1 MKKLLV
7 CVIAV
12 VVLPL
17 ASLGQTK
24 GKPVKYGAFGGHVY
38 PQGDQMIGFNT
49 LSYRRWGYGVSG
61 RLGIQN
67 ILMNQAGYS
76 NITLENAKNNGWL
89 TGKSK
94 SAYGFSVGLNLGVAL
109 TKKIPI
115 YGGAGI
121 IRYRE
126 ALEVASP
133 AFNPGE
139 TEYILNLDNIR
150 FKPTFTAGI
159 FVPLFSRAVLNIAY
173 DTRPGLLFV
182 GLAISDPFNYEDIDM
197 W

>member
-1 MKKLLV
+1 MKKLLWYF
-7 CVIAV
+7 
-12 VVLPL
+12 LPL
-17 ASLGQTK
+17 LAFPTLGLGQTK
-24 GKPVKYGAFGGHVY
+24 WKPVKYGAFGGHVY
-38 PQGDQMIGFNT
+38 PQGDRMIGFNT
-49 LSYRRWGYGVSG
+49 LSYRLLGWGVSG
-61 RLGIQN
+61 KLGIQN
-67 ILMNQAGYS
+67 ILMNRDGYS
-76 NITLENAKNNGWL
+76 TITLENAKNNGWL
-89 TGKSK
+89 TGKTK
-94 SAYGFSVGLNLGVAL
+94 SAYGFSIGLNLGVAL

-126 ALEVASP
+126 ALEVAAP
-133 AFNPGE
+133 TFNPGE

>member
-7 CVIAV
+7 FVIAGL
-12 VVLPL
+12 VLPL
-17 ASLGQTK
+17 AGLGQTR

-38 PQGDQMIGFNT
+38 PQGDRMIGFNT
-49 LSYRRWGYGVSG
+49 LSYRRLGWGVSG
-61 RLGIQN
+61 KLGIQN
-67 ILMNQAGYS
+67 ILMNRDGYS
-76 NITLENAKNNGWL
+76 TITLENAKNNGWL
-89 TGKSK
+89 TGKTK
-94 SAYGFSVGLNLGVAL
+94 SAYGFSIGLNLGVAL

-115 YGGAGI
+115 YGGLGI

-126 ALEVASP
+126 AVEVASP

-139 TEYILNLDNIR
+139 TEYILNLDKIR
-150 FKPTFTAGI
+150 FKPTFSAGAY
-159 FVPLFSRAVLNIAY
+159 VPLFSRVVLNIAY